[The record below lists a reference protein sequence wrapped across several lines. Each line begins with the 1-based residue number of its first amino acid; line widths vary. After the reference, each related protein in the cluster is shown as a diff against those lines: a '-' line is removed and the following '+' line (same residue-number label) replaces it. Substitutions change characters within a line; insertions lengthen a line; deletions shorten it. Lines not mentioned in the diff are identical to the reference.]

1 MLIQKEV
8 RMTKKLLPLP
18 VSALAPTISFNHV
31 NNCMSNPYPETLTFI
46 GQQRAQ
52 SALDFS
58 LGMELPGYNVYVMGE
73 AAHGRFTLVKDK
85 LEAHSKG
92 RPTPNEWL
100 YVNNYDDHRE
110 PIAMFLQAGQS
121 KQLADDIDSF
131 IDEVL
136 DTFPAA
142 FDNPAYQRKKK
153 KIDRE
158 FNDAYDAAI
167 TKVEIAALEQSVA
180 LIEEKS
186 VVGFAPLIN
195 GKQLSDAEFAA
206 LDDDLREQFYEVI
219 EKLEDALIEALIE
232 LPRWKRESSEKLRNL
247 KKSTAELATK
257 PLLKDL
263 EHKYAAHIGVLR
275 YLKDIRVE
283 IIDAVLEWLDDEDV
297 SEENKEDFDS
307 NCMLTDFFAPNIL
320 VEFKEGDAAPVV
332 YEPNPTF
339 GNIFGK
345 IEYAASQGSLIT
357 SYRSIQPGALH
368 RANGGYLIMDA
379 EKVMANPQVWDG
391 LKLSLKTHQIKND
404 LPYQDSAVGS
414 SFTLRPQLIPL
425 DVKIIL
431 LGSRDLY
438 YTIGEYDE
446 EFAELFRVLADFDYY
461 LPSSDKLQYQ
471 FITKVTEY
479 CQDTLKCSLTESAM
493 ARLLK
498 FSYRQAEHHN
508 KLSARFADVL
518 ELVAEASFYTKQDN
532 LSLIDAHHIDEA
544 IEGKQYRTGQIS
556 ENMLSDIKEGHTLI
570 ATDGQ
575 AVGKVNGLTVLHI
588 GDTSF
593 GTPARITATVYAGAD
608 GVIDVEREAE
618 LGKAIHS
625 KGVMLLTGYLGNK
638 YAQQFSLTLSANIA
652 IEQSYGYIDGDSASL
667 AELCALISAI
677 TNLPIS
683 QSIALTGSINQH
695 GDVQAIGGVN
705 EKIEGFFK
713 LCKMRGL
720 TGSQGVIVPKSNQVN
735 LVLDDEILTAVELG
749 KFHIY
754 AVETVDQALNALM
767 DIDAGE
773 LADGHYPEDSVNGI
787 ALARLN
793 NIADI
798 VNGDNDEDEKEQQ
811 SEES

>member
-1 MLIQKEV
+1 MRIQKEV

-31 NNCMSNPYPETLTFI
+31 KNCMSNPYPETLTFI

-307 NCMLTDFFAPNIL
+307 KGMLTDFFAPNIL

>member
-1 MLIQKEV
+1 
-8 RMTKKLLPLP
+8 MTKKLLPLP
-18 VSALAPTISFNHV
+18 VSALAPTISLNHV
-31 NNCMSNPYPETLTFI
+31 QTCMSNPYPETLTFI

-85 LEAHSKG
+85 LQAHSKG

-167 TKVEIAALEQSVA
+167 TEVEVAALEQSVA

-186 VVGFAPLIN
+186 VVGFAPLVD

-206 LDDDLREQFYEVI
+206 LDDELREQFYEKI

-283 IIDAVLEWLDDEDV
+283 IIDAVLEWLDDEDE
-297 SEENKEDFDS
+297 SDENKEDFDRKG
-307 NCMLTDFFAPNIL
+307 MLTDFFAPNIL

-379 EKVMANPQVWDG
+379 EKVMANPLVWDG

-404 LPYQDSAVGS
+404 LPYQDNAVGS

-471 FITKVTEY
+471 FITKVIEY
-479 CQDTLKCSLTESAM
+479 CQGTLKCTLTDEAM

-532 LSLIDAHHIDEA
+532 LTLIDAHHIDEA

-677 TNLPIS
+677 TSLPLS

-720 TGSQGVIVPKSNQVN
+720 TSGQGVIIPKSNQVN
-735 LVLDDEILTAVELG
+735 LVLDDEILAAVELG

-754 AVETVDQALNALM
+754 AVETVDQALNVLM
-767 DIDAGE
+767 NMEAGD
-773 LADGHYPEDSVNGI
+773 LRDGQYPENSVNGI

-793 NIADI
+793 DIADI
-798 VNGDNDEDEKEQQ
+798 VNGDSDEKEDEKE
-811 SEES
+811 ES

>member
-1 MLIQKEV
+1 
-8 RMTKKLLPLP
+8 MTKKLLPLP
-18 VSALAPTISFNHV
+18 VSALAPTISLNHV
-31 NNCMSNPYPETLTFI
+31 QTCMNNPYPETLTFI

-52 SALDFS
+52 NALDFS

-85 LEAHSKG
+85 LHAHSKG

-167 TKVEIAALEQSVA
+167 TEVEMAALEQSVA

-186 VVGFAPLIN
+186 VVGFAPLVD

-206 LDDDLREQFYEVI
+206 LDDDLREQFYAVI

-263 EHKYAAHIGVLR
+263 EHKYASHIGVLR

-283 IIDAVLEWLDDEDV
+283 IIDAVLEWLDDEDE
-297 SEENKEDFDS
+297 SEESKEDFDRKG
-307 NCMLTDFFAPNIL
+307 MLTDFFAPNIL
-320 VEFKEGDAAPVV
+320 VEFKEDDAAPVV

-431 LGSRDLY
+431 LGSRELY

-479 CQDTLKCSLTESAM
+479 CQNTLKCNLTEPAM

-570 ATDGQ
+570 ATEGH

-720 TGSQGVIVPKSNQVN
+720 TGQQGVIVPKSNQVN
-735 LVLDDEILTAVELG
+735 LVLDDEILAAVELG

-754 AVETVDQALNALM
+754 AVETVDQALNTLM
-767 DIDAGE
+767 DIEAGE
-773 LADGHYPEDSVNGI
+773 LVDEHYPNDSVNGL
-787 ALARLN
+787 ALARLS

-798 VNGDNDEDEKEQQ
+798 VNGDNAEEEKEQENEQ
-811 SEES
+811 P

>member
-31 NNCMSNPYPETLTFI
+31 KNCMSNPYPETLTFI

-307 NCMLTDFFAPNIL
+307 KGMLTDFFAPNIL

>member
-1 MLIQKEV
+1 
-8 RMTKKLLPLP
+8 MTKKLLPLP
-18 VSALAPTISFNHV
+18 VSALAPTISLNHV
-31 NNCMSNPYPETLTFI
+31 QTCMSNPYPETLTFI

-167 TKVEIAALEQSVA
+167 TEVEIAALEQSVA

-186 VVGFAPLIN
+186 VVGFAPLID

-297 SEENKEDFDS
+297 SDENKEDFDS
-307 NCMLTDFFAPNIL
+307 KGMLTDFFAPNIL

-479 CQDTLKCSLTESAM
+479 CQNTLKCSLTESAM

-720 TGSQGVIVPKSNQVN
+720 TGQQGVIVPKSNQVN
-735 LVLDDEILTAVELG
+735 LVLDDEILAAVELG

-773 LADGHYPEDSVNGI
+773 LVDGHYPEDSVNGI

-793 NIADI
+793 NIAGI
-798 VNGDNDEDEKEQQ
+798 VNGDSDEDEKEQQ
-811 SEES
+811 GEES